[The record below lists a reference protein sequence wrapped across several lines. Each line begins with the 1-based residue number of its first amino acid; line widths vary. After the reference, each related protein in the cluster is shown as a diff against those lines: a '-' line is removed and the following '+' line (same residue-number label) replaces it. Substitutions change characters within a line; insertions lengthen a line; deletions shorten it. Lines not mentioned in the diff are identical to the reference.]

1 MNSNYLCE
9 QKLQQDAPDLH
20 RCFCNSVLCLQEML
34 MKYKRMFP
42 TYTDHSV
49 LHSMKVIE
57 CCNQLIGANI
67 HQMNA
72 DEIYVLLMAAYLH
85 DSGMGIS
92 QADYEQFRGRI
103 CMDDYPEPHTQEE
116 TAEQIRAFHQEFS
129 AEYIKKYA
137 DFFEIP
143 SEAHVYAI
151 VQVARGHRKTDLWD
165 KTEYPDDFRV
175 PNGNPVC
182 LLYLAALI
190 RLADELDLAA
200 DRNLLYMGDVEKICN
215 PVSKLEHKKNMA
227 IRQLVIK
234 EEELILLVDTANEE
248 IFRHVCE
255 HRDKLIQVL
264 QECKE
269 VVEKRT
275 AYRITQNQV
284 RILPYDGGSEDER

>member
-92 QADYEQFRGRI
+92 QADYEQFKGRI

-116 TAEQIRAFHQEFS
+116 KAE
-129 AEYIKKYA
+129 
-137 DFFEIP
+137 
-143 SEAHVYAI
+143 
-151 VQVARGHRKTDLWD
+151 
-165 KTEYPDDFRV
+165 
-175 PNGNPVC
+175 
-182 LLYLAALI
+182 LI

-200 DRNLLYMGDVEKICN
+200 DRNLLYMGDVERICN

-227 IRQLVIK
+227 IRQLLIK

-255 HRDKLIQVL
+255 HRDKLSQVL

-275 AYRITQNQV
+275 AYRITQKRV